1 MPVPEQYPSR
11 PAARSRVSRRKP
23 SSGSAASRPATPR
36 PWPPAWPARW
46 SACHPRPRCAT
57 SSTPSRELGF
67 PGWRELKAALER
79 AAAGNLAALA
89 PYEEKADAL
98 LQAYRLGT
106 PEAMERH
113 YRLTWHR
120 RAWPTMRRYVRLDLG
135 LPDLDPDN
143 AIDITLDDAR
153 TLIARE
159 HAYRSWDALVADVCH
174 RAPGGPYTARPTE
187 VLWPGAPRGANPD
200 RHTRD
205 WGATLERLRDPAVEG
220 LDAHGQVTDALMATL
235 TGCGHL
241 TTLSLDGCKALTD
254 AGLAHLAALPNL
266 RHLGLGGTAI
276 TDAGLGVLA
285 SLTQLETLNLGGT
298 RVTDAGLGVLSRLT
312 KLRAVDLMWTRTGD
326 GALRALA
333 GHADLADFKSG
344 MGVTDAGL
352 GLLREFPAW
361 RTWREPAPAIELL
374 NFDTKPNHLFLRG
387 RFSDAGLRQLHGL
400 DGLFALNLDQADNGI
415 GPAGLALL
423 AELPRL
429 AWLAYPAGDTTMG
442 VIAALPALRFLSCQD
457 TEATDDGWVALAC
470 SRTLAGIWGRE
481 TMHFGDRG
489 LRAFAAMPA
498 LASMAL
504 GLGAVSDATLALLP
518 EFPALRHLMP
528 MGVPDAG
535 YRHVGRCTGLEELT
549 LMYCRHTG
557 DEATSHLTALPALR
571 KYFVSYNHITDRTC
585 ELLATIPSLED
596 VTLSAVAGITDA
608 GVAKLAALP
617 RLRRVDVSGQGVSPA
632 VVQAF
637 PPGVEV
643 RVSP

>member
-1 MPVPEQYPSR
+1 MPTPAQDPVPPRRSLESLQKEAKQWLR
-11 PAARSRVSRRKP
+11 RLRAGDAEAVARLARALERV
-23 SSGSAASRPATPR
+23 
-36 PWPPAWPARW
+36 PPAPTLRDLQHAL
-46 SACHPRPRCAT
+46 A
-57 SSTPSRELGF
+57 RELGF
-67 PGWRELKAALER
+67 PGWREVKAALER

-120 RAWPTMRRYVRLDLG
+120 RAWSGMRRYVRLDLG
-135 LPDLDPDN
+135 LPDQDPDN
-143 AIDITLDDAR
+143 TIDITLDDAR

-159 HAYRSWDALVADVCH
+159 HGYRAWDELVGDVTH

-187 VLWPGAPRGANPD
+187 VLWPGAPRGLPD

-220 LDAHGQVTDALMATL
+220 LDAHGQMTDALMATL

-254 AGLAHLAALPNL
+254 AGLAHLATLPNL

-276 TDAGLGVLA
+276 TGAGLGVLA
-285 SLTQLETLNLGGT
+285 GLTQLETLNLGGT
-298 RVTDAGLGVLSRLT
+298 RVTDAGLGVLARLT
-312 KLRAVDLMWTRTGD
+312 RLRAVDLMWTRTGD

-333 GHADLADFKSG
+333 GHPDLADFKSG

-352 GLLREFPAW
+352 GLLRDFPAW
-361 RTWREPAPAIELL
+361 RTWREPAPAIGLL
-374 NFDTKPNHLFLRG
+374 DFDTRPNHLFLRG

-400 DGLFALNLDQADNGI
+400 DGLFALNIDQADNGI

-423 AELPRL
+423 AGLPRL
-429 AWLAYPAGDTTMG
+429 AWLAYPAGDAAMA
-442 VIAALPALRFLSCQD
+442 VIADLPALRFLSCQD
-457 TEATDDGWVALAC
+457 TAATDDGWVALAR

-481 TMHFGDRG
+481 TMNLTDRG
-489 LRAFAAMPA
+489 FRALAAMPT
-498 LASMAL
+498 LAQLAV
-504 GLGAVSDATLALLP
+504 GLGHVSDAALALLP
-518 EFPALRHLMP
+518 AMPALRHLMP

-535 YRHVGRCTGLEELT
+535 YRHIGRCGALEELT

-557 DEATSHLTALPALR
+557 DEATSHLTALPQLR
-571 KYFVSYNHITDRTC
+571 KYFASYNHITDRTP
-585 ELLATIPSLED
+585 ELLATIPTLED
-596 VTLSAVAGITDA
+596 VTFSACAGITDA

-617 RLRRVDVSGQGVSPA
+617 RLRKVDVSGQGVTAA
-632 VVQAF
+632 VAQAF
-637 PPGVEV
+637 PAHVEV